1 MAHFAKLDFT
11 NTVVQVL
18 VVSNDELLDSQGIEN
33 ESLGV
38 TFLQSLFGNDTTWK
52 QTSYNQNFRKN
63 YAGIGYTYSY
73 EKDAFIPPM
82 PDDEESWTLNEETLQ
97 WEQVSNTSVP

>member
-1 MAHFAKLDFT
+1 MAHFAKLNST

-38 TFLQSLFGNDTTWK
+38 TFLQSLFGDDTVWK
-52 QTSYNQNFRKN
+52 QTSYNRNFRKN

-73 EKDAFIPPM
+73 DKDGFIPPM
-82 PDDEESWTLNEETLQ
+82 PDDGGSWTLNEETLQ

>member
-1 MAHFAKLDFT
+1 MAHFAKLNST

-38 TFLQSLFGNDTTWK
+38 TFLQSLFGDDTVWK
-52 QTSYNQNFRKN
+52 RTSYNQNFRKN

-73 EKDAFIPPM
+73 DKDGFIPPM
-82 PDDEESWTLNEETLQ
+82 PDDGGSWTLNEETLQ
-97 WEQVSNTSVP
+97 WEQISNTSVP

>member
-1 MAHFAKLDFT
+1 MAHFAKLNFT

-38 TFLQSLFGNDTTWK
+38 TFLQSLFGDDTVWK
-52 QTSYNQNFRKN
+52 QTSYNRNFRKN

-73 EKDAFIPPM
+73 DKDGFIPPM
-82 PDDEESWTLNEETLQ
+82 PDDGGSWTLNEETLQ